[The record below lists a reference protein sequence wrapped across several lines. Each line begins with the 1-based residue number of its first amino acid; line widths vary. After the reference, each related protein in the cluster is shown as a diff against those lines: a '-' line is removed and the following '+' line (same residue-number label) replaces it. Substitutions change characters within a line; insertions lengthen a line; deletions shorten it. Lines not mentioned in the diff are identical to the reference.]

1 MKNKSTS
8 AGRRTLWGREWTV
21 YGSRENCRFADGVLT
36 TQDCWAAD

>member
-21 YGSRENCRFADGVLT
+21 YGKPRKLPLCGRCADHAGLLGG
-36 TQDCWAAD
+36 